1 MLGLS
6 YNLSCMR
13 LQILAIGFAILA
25 TACTQSASSNEVLV
39 SAAISLKAPLQE
51 IAALYSVHDPDTQI
65 QFNFGA
71 SGLLAAQIRQG
82 APVDVFVSASISLL
96 DELREL
102 GRAGDPTVLVGNE
115 LVLLAARDG
124 WTGTGWSELSRTDRI
139 AIGNPKT
146 VPAGRYAKQCLENQS
161 LWDELQPRL
170 VFAENARQVLDYVA
184 GNDVGAGIAYRT
196 DAGILPDDV
205 RIVEPAPPDCH
216 GPIRYGATIVTSTH
230 HRELAEQFV
239 ALCRSGE
246 ARAVFERHGFAPL
259 GDR

>member
-1 MLGLS
+1 MK
-6 YNLSCMR
+6 
-13 LQILAIGFAILA
+13 LQILALGFAVLA
-25 TACTQSASSNEVLV
+25 TACTRSASSNEILV
-39 SAAISLKAPLQE
+39 SAAISLKAPLEE
-51 IAALYSVHDPDTQI
+51 IAALSSVHDPDTRI

-102 GRAGDPTVLVGNE
+102 GRAGDPTALVGNE
-115 LVLLAARDG
+115 LVLLSARDG
-124 WTGTGWSELSRTDRI
+124 WTGTGWSELATADRI

-161 LWDELQPRL
+161 LWDELKPRL
-170 VFAENARQVLDYVA
+170 VFAENARQVLAYAA
-184 GNDVGAGIAYRT
+184 GKVVDAGIAYRT

-216 GPIRYGATIVTSTH
+216 EPIRYGAIIVKSTH
-230 HRELAEQFV
+230 HRELAERFV
-239 ALCRSGE
+239 AFCRSRE
-246 ARAVFERHGFAPL
+246 ARAVFEQHGFAPL